1 MSGHTRC
8 VLPIYLLNLEPV
20 EANVMEPMKPM
31 KPMEPMKP
39 MVAVEPWWPQDL
51 GQPASSGSQDDMRY
65 AFFRTKRRLVVEHGG
80 ALKTFDS
87 GEHDISGVSQV
98 SGDGKSVTFTS
109 AAGPVNLADLRPV

>member
-1 MSGHTRC
+1 
-8 VLPIYLLNLEPV
+8 
-20 EANVMEPMKPM
+20 MEPMKPM

-39 MVAVEPWWPQDL
+39 MAAVEPWWPQDL

-65 AFFRTKRRLVVEHGG
+65 AFFRTKRRLVVEQGG
-80 ALKTFDS
+80 ASKTFDS